1 MRANECG
8 DPIVDL
14 PRTTTQRVEVGL
26 VMESKQQTGFT
37 LVELL
42 VVIAIIGI
50 LIALLLPAVQAAREA
65 ARRIQCTNNLKQVG
79 LALLNYHDTYG
90 MLPVGQYGHN
100 NWYHEGKRMA
110 ENNAGNPG
118 ISAHTMILPFHE
130 QMGIFENYD
139 FGVGQNHRYNRH
151 VVGMQI
157 PEYQCPT
164 DDSGGRQAHSQ
175 YSRSNLVVCFGS
187 RTMAT
192 RAGGALYALPID
204 LTTDGAFQVG
214 GGPHT
219 ESIRTLADLQ
229 DGTSKTVLASEVL
242 SGKVD
247 VRPSSRIW
255 DSRGLWS
262 WAGMGACC
270 YTHRNTPN
278 SSVGDAMY
286 ANFGQDVGCTAGPDM
301 PCDNTR
307 GTRHDQFHAA
317 ARSGHPGGVNAV
329 FADGHV
335 IFASDTID
343 LVIWQRLAAIDDGEV
358 IPGNF

>member
-1 MRANECG
+1 
-8 DPIVDL
+8 
-14 PRTTTQRVEVGL
+14 
-26 VMESKQQTGFT
+26 
-37 LVELL
+37 
-42 VVIAIIGI
+42 
-50 LIALLLPAVQAAREA
+50 
-65 ARRIQCTNNLKQVG
+65 
-79 LALLNYHDTYG
+79 
-90 MLPVGQYGHN
+90 
-100 NWYHEGKRMA
+100 
-110 ENNAGNPG
+110 
-118 ISAHTMILPFHE
+118 MILPFHE
-130 QMGIFENYD
+130 QVNAFENYD
-139 FGVGQNHRYNRH
+139 FSVGQNHSPNSDVTPMR
-151 VVGMQI
+151 I
-157 PEYQCPT
+157 PVYQCPT
-164 DDSGGRQAHSQ
+164 DDSGSRKAFVDSM
-175 YSRSNLVVCFGS
+175 YFSRSNLVLCFGS
-187 RTMAT
+187 KTMAT
-192 RAGGALYALPID
+192 RAGGALYVLPID

-278 SSVGDAMY
+278 SSVGDALW
-286 ANFGQDVGCTAGPDM
+286 ANFGQDVSCTAGPDM

-335 IFASDTID
+335 IFTSDTID
-343 LVIWQRLAAIDDGEV
+343 LVIWQRLAAIDDGQV
-358 IPGNF
+358 IPADF

>member
-1 MRANECG
+1 MARSNECG

-65 ARRIQCTNNLKQVG
+65 ARRLQCINHQKQLG

-100 NWYHEGKRMA
+100 NLTGA
-110 ENNAGNPG
+110 AAGNPG
-118 ISAHTMILPFHE
+118 ISAHVMILPFLE
-130 QMGIFENYD
+130 LVNLSDNYD
-139 FGVGQNHRYNRH
+139 FSVGQNHINNRP
-151 VVGMQI
+151 VVGLEI

-164 DDSGGRQAHSQ
+164 DDSGGRRFGND
-175 YSRSNLVVCFGS
+175 YSRSNLVFCFGS
-187 RTMAT
+187 DTMAT
-192 RAGGALYALPID
+192 RAGGGLYFRSVD

-229 DGTSKTVLASEVL
+229 DGTSKTILASEVL
-242 SGKVD
+242 SGKIDKVLPSKTTD
-247 VRPSSRIW
+247 V
-255 DSRGLWS
+255 RGLWS
-262 WAGMGACC
+262 WSGMGAIC

-278 SSVGDAMY
+278 SSVGDAMWSSTT
-286 ANFGQDVGCTAGPDM
+286 NECTHSPPEM
-301 PCDNTR
+301 PCDNTH
-307 GTRHDQFHAA
+307 GTRHDRFHAA
-317 ARSGHPGGVNAV
+317 ARSRHPGGVNAV

-335 IFASDTID
+335 IFASDAID
-343 LVIWQRLAAIDDGEV
+343 LFSGSGWPPSTTAR
-358 IPGNF
+358 